1 MSGLDYLKHSRNL
14 TVDTYCDVAAGGF
27 PCVGSIAEPTTM
39 ITDYVLTVVLFVLS
53 ALLLRSGWTATP
65 GWARY
70 WAVGFAFLGVSFAFG
85 GSEHGFAV
93 PLKCEGR
100 EKCIESSWVWIIT
113 LLTQTPG
120 LALPVVGTTALIRP
134 AWTTAA
140 KIYAVIIVVVF
151 SILAI
156 VGAVATPLDGFLIG
170 FLIVIIFSVPSV
182 LLVLVLL
189 SLPVCCC
196 RTAKPS
202 TAQVTTLVGWI
213 VCIASLV
220 WQGTGIGFGL
230 HFNHN
235 DIFHTIFIIGLPITY
250 CGLAPQMLSAKEGDA
265 QLQLGSLG
273 GSHPA

>member
-120 LALPVVGTTALIRP
+120 LALPVV
-134 AWTTAA
+134 
-140 KIYAVIIVVVF
+140 
-151 SILAI
+151 
-156 VGAVATPLDGFLIG
+156 ATPLDGFLIG

-273 GSHPA
+273 GSHPV